1 MSEVAALLK
10 ASKCSGI
17 FVDQFCFD
25 PGVSLRT
32 RSIEKTVAA
41 IYIEDISQGIESVP
55 ISCVNDV
62 DEELPPNFEYRP
74 SRFLCQ
80 DAAVNLISDPDF
92 LVCCDCT
99 DDCED
104 KSKCACFQ
112 LSRESALAIGVKDKA
127 QEIGFHHKRLAANHK
142 SAFVFVSLPSSGCV
156 CVILNVFLL
165 CRIYECNS
173 RCKCSAQCGNRV
185 LQIGIRLRLQVFK
198 TVNRWV
204 VLARWHVAK
213 AGSTSY
219 PVPLPVISKGLGC
232 ALPGRHS

>member
-142 SAFVFVSLPSSGCV
+142 SA
-156 CVILNVFLL
+156 
-165 CRIYECNS
+165 IYECNS